1 MSYDAANHA
10 DYRYRL
16 SAGAGKSAGY
26 VNILVLAAMA
36 LCIAGFWIVMNSLFS
51 RDDIAIDEVLARLNS
66 SSFPA
71 RVSGKTAETQNQAV
85 TNQVLLPQL
94 AGTKADGNRNSGYA
108 DIGQNYER
116 VITGS
121 SAKSATAARRTE
133 ALAHWCEGFL
143 HGLVSSE
150 RSAEL
155 EKRLAAEPIAD
166 IIRDML
172 EMTRAVA
179 DGADAREEEEQ
190 AYAEIVEYL
199 RIAAQ
204 LVYEEL
210 ADTPPA
216 VSR

>member
-1 MSYDAANHA
+1 MSAERAYRHLDAALRRSGAGWNAAQAHGLITA
-10 DYRYRL
+10 GLAVRGPDAGTELIARILEQVTPGSAERHDCELLLRAEIEATERALAERL
-16 SAGAGKSAGY
+16 S
-26 VNILVLAAMA
+26 
-36 LCIAGFWIVMNSLFS
+36 GFS
-51 RDDIAIDEVLARLNS
+51 
-66 SSFPA
+66 P
-71 RVSGKTAETQNQAV
+71 
-85 TNQVLLPQL
+85 LLP
-94 AGTKADGNRNSGYA
+94 AD
-108 DIGQNYER
+108 DEP
-116 VITGS
+116 
-121 SAKSATAARRTE
+121 AARRTE

-179 DGADAREEEEQ
+179 DGTDARDEEEQ
-190 AYAEIVEYL
+190 AYVEIVEYL

>member
-1 MSYDAANHA
+1 VSAEQAYRQLDAALRRSGAGWDAAQAHGLITAGLALRGA
-10 DYRYRL
+10 DAGTELMARILEQAAPDAAERHECESLLRAEIETTGRALAERL
-16 SAGAGKSAGY
+16 S
-26 VNILVLAAMA
+26 
-36 LCIAGFWIVMNSLFS
+36 GFS
-51 RDDIAIDEVLARLNS
+51 
-66 SSFPA
+66 P
-71 RVSGKTAETQNQAV
+71 
-85 TNQVLLPQL
+85 LLP
-94 AGTKADGNRNSGYA
+94 GD
-108 DIGQNYER
+108 DEP
-116 VITGS
+116 
-121 SAKSATAARRTE
+121 AARRTE

-172 EMTRAVA
+172 EMTRAAA

-190 AYAEIVEYL
+190 AYVEIVEYL

>member
-1 MSYDAANHA
+1 MSAERAYRHLDAALRRSGAGGDAAQAHGHNTAGLAVRGA
-10 DYRYRL
+10 DAARDIIARILEQVAPDTAERHEGEVLGRAGVETTGRALAGRL
-16 SAGAGKSAGY
+16 S
-26 VNILVLAAMA
+26 
-36 LCIAGFWIVMNSLFS
+36 GFS
-51 RDDIAIDEVLARLNS
+51 
-66 SSFPA
+66 P
-71 RVSGKTAETQNQAV
+71 
-85 TNQVLLPQL
+85 LLP
-94 AGTKADGNRNSGYA
+94 GD
-108 DIGQNYER
+108 DEP
-116 VITGS
+116 
-121 SAKSATAARRTE
+121 AARRTE

>member
-1 MSYDAANHA
+1 MSAERAYRHLDAAL
-10 DYRYRL
+10 RR
-16 SAGAGKSAGY
+16 SGAGWGAAQAHGLITAGLAVRGADAGPEFIARILEQVPPDSAERHDCELLLRAEVETTGCA
-26 VNILVLAAMA
+26 LAARPS
-36 LCIAGFWIVMNSLFS
+36 GF
-51 RDDIAIDEVLARLNS
+51 A
-66 SSFPA
+66 P
-71 RVSGKTAETQNQAV
+71 
-85 TNQVLLPQL
+85 LLP
-94 AGTKADGNRNSGYA
+94 GD
-108 DIGQNYER
+108 DEP
-116 VITGS
+116 
-121 SAKSATAARRTE
+121 AARRTE

-179 DGADAREEEEQ
+179 DGTDAREEEEQ
-190 AYAEIVEYL
+190 AYVEIVEYL

-210 ADTPPA
+210 ADTPPD

>member
-1 MSYDAANHA
+1 MSAERAYRHLDAALRRSGAGWDAAQAHA
-10 DYRYRL
+10 LIPAGLAVRGADAAWDFIARFLEQVAPYSAERHECELLLRAEVETTGRALAERL
-16 SAGAGKSAGY
+16 S
-26 VNILVLAAMA
+26 
-36 LCIAGFWIVMNSLFS
+36 GFS
-51 RDDIAIDEVLARLNS
+51 
-66 SSFPA
+66 P
-71 RVSGKTAETQNQAV
+71 
-85 TNQVLLPQL
+85 LLP
-94 AGTKADGNRNSGYA
+94 GD
-108 DIGQNYER
+108 DEP
-116 VITGS
+116 
-121 SAKSATAARRTE
+121 AARRTE

>member
-1 MSYDAANHA
+1 MSAERAYRHLDAALRRSGAGWNAAQAHGFITA
-10 DYRYRL
+10 GLALRGPDAGTELIARILEQVTPGSAERHDCELLLRAEIEATERALAERL
-16 SAGAGKSAGY
+16 S
-26 VNILVLAAMA
+26 
-36 LCIAGFWIVMNSLFS
+36 GFS
-51 RDDIAIDEVLARLNS
+51 
-66 SSFPA
+66 P
-71 RVSGKTAETQNQAV
+71 
-85 TNQVLLPQL
+85 LLP
-94 AGTKADGNRNSGYA
+94 AD
-108 DIGQNYER
+108 DEP
-116 VITGS
+116 
-121 SAKSATAARRTE
+121 AARRTE

-150 RSAEL
+150 RSTEL

-179 DGADAREEEEQ
+179 DGTDAREEEQ
-190 AYAEIVEYL
+190 AYVEIVEYL